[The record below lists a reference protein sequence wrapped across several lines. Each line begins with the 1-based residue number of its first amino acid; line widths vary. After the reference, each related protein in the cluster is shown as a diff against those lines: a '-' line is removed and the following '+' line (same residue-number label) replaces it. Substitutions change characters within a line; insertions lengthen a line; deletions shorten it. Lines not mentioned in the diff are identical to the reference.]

1 MVDFACQELS
11 VSERDVVSEPDKRKI
26 LGLGLDC
33 KDEIVRVTRGKN
45 YHLVGGS
52 HDTHECMQEKC
63 LKFNE
68 KLDARGKELTDLGRK
83 EFLDIA
89 SECDMNVVEV
99 RVSK

>member
-1 MVDFACQELS
+1 M
-11 VSERDVVSEPDKRKI
+11 VSEPDKRKI

-52 HDTHECMQEKC
+52 HDTHEYMQEKC

-68 KLDARGKELTDLGRK
+68 KLDARGKELIDLGRK

-99 RVSK
+99 RGSK